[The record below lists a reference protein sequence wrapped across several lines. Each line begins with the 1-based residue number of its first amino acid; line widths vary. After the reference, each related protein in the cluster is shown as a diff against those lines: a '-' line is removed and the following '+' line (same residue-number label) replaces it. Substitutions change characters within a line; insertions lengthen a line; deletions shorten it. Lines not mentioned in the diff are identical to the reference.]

1 MLNKSKELS
10 SIGILLL
17 VAGQILPQINFSI
30 VNVALDVIGHALKT
44 DATGLVLIVSLYGL
58 SFAALIAT
66 GGRLGDKYGRKRL
79 FMIGTAGF
87 CIASAICG
95 FATDI
100 ISMLS
105 GRLLQGFFAALLL
118 PQILATIHATLE
130 GERHRYAVSLYTAI
144 AGLSVVIGQ
153 VVGGWLVSANL
164 WGLGWRIA
172 FFINV
177 PIGIIIFIA
186 CYFVIPETKSDEIQQ
201 HMDIG
206 GVVLLML
213 SLSFIMIPVSL
224 GKHWPELWW
233 LLLGALPCGIL
244 LWKVE
249 KSHEL
254 AGHKAILPP
263 SLFKTPMVING
274 FVSEM
279 AVTFAYPGY
288 LFVTAL
294 CLQSKLGFT
303 PFESGNTFIALGTMF
318 FIGSLLSKP
327 LSQRIGDHKSYS
339 IGAALTVL
347 GFLGTVYLFHKF
359 RFDLRFYNLWL
370 ATGVVGLGNSI
381 MLTSAYRLA
390 LSRVGKHHASE
401 ASSALATVQ
410 QGCFALGTAFAGA
423 IYSFT
428 LTQGYLNAITISIS
442 MLSLLVIFVA
452 LPMYVK
458 SNRYTSDV

>member
-1 MLNKSKELS
+1 MLSKMKELS
-10 SIGILLL
+10 PFGVVLL
-17 VAGQILPQINFSI
+17 VVGQILPQINFSI
-30 VNVALDVIGHALKT
+30 VNVALDVIGKALKT
-44 DATGLVLIVSLYGL
+44 DETGLVLIVSLYGL

-79 FMIGTAGF
+79 FLIGIAGF
-87 CIASAICG
+87 CVASAICG
-95 FATDI
+95 CAVDI

-118 PQILATIHATLE
+118 PQILATIHTTLE
-130 GERHRYAVSLYTAI
+130 GERHRYAVGLYTAI

-164 WGLGWRIA
+164 WNLGWRVA
-172 FFINV
+172 FFINI
-177 PIGIIIFIA
+177 PIGIVIFIF
-186 CYFVIPETKSDEIQQ
+186 CYFIIPETKSDEGQQ
-201 HMDIG
+201 HMDVG
-206 GVVLLML
+206 GVVLLIL
-213 SLSFIMIPVSL
+213 CLSFVMIPVSL

-233 LLLGALPCGIL
+233 LLLGALPCGVL

-254 AGHKAILPP
+254 ADRKAILPP

-294 CLQSKLGFT
+294 CLQSEIGFT
-303 PFESGNTFIALGTMF
+303 PLESGNTFIALGTMF

-327 LSQRIGDHKSYS
+327 LSQRIGDPKAYA
-339 IGAALTVL
+339 IGAILTVL
-347 GFLGTVYLFHKF
+347 GFLGTVYLFHSLKF
-359 RFDLRFYNLWL
+359 NLRFYNLWV

-390 LSRVGKHHASE
+390 LSRVEKHHASE

-423 IYSFT
+423 IYSFA
-428 LTQGYLNAITISIS
+428 LVQGYLNAITVSISI
-442 MLSLLVIFVA
+442 LSLLVLFVGV
-452 LPMYVK
+452 PIYIK
-458 SNRYTSDV
+458 SNQSMSDA